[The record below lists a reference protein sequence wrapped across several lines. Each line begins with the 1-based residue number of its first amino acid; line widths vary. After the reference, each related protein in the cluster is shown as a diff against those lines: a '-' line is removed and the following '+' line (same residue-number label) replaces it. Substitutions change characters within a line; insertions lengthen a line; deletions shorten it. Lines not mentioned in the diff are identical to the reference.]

1 MSLERLSPAG
11 AEMEHGQ
18 SQLFNDAEHFRNS
31 MLRKYVLDGAYD
43 EMFTAEGEARAHY
56 RRLLDMFAHMPQEE
70 IERCK
75 QSADLSFLTQGITFT
90 VYGRGRR
97 HRADLSLRLLPRIIT
112 ATEWARIERGLTQRI
127 TALNLFLKD
136 VYHEGRIL
144 NDGVVPREIV
154 YSCKHFRR
162 QMRGLQV
169 PRNVYITVSGHGPD
183 PHAVG
188 RVRGARRQS
197 ARARAASPTC

>member
-75 QSADLSFLTQGITFT
+75 KAADLSFLTRASPSRSTGEKQGTERIFPN
-90 VYGRGRR
+90 
-97 HRADLSLRLLPRIIT
+97 DLLPRIIT
-112 ATEWARIERGLTQRI
+112 QHGMDAHRTRADAAHRRAEPVPARHLQRRSDSERRHGAARADLQLQ
-127 TALNLFLKD
+127 AFP
-136 VYHEGRIL
+136 
-144 NDGVVPREIV
+144 PRDA
-154 YSCKHFRR
+154 RPA
-162 QMRGLQV
+162 G
-169 PRNVYITVSGHGPD
+169 
-183 PHAVG
+183 A
-188 RVRGARRQS
+188 ARRLYPV
-197 ARARAASPTC
+197 AAPT